1 MPPETRPPRPLVLE
15 SLIHPKER
23 FYFAIC
29 VLISLLVY
37 TALALAIL
45 NGGPVASTL
54 ITYLILGIII
64 FFIAHGLH
72 IGHVRG
78 NGVRVSKKQ
87 FPELNAIADQHARR
101 LGLDET
107 PAIFVLQSGGVL
119 NAFATRFLGRNFVI
133 LNSDVL
139 ALATQK
145 GEKAV
150 SFVLG
155 HELGHVRRHHMT
167 ARTFLYPAMVFP
179 FLAGAYSRACEYT
192 CDRFGNALEPEGG
205 VDGLLVLA
213 AGRDLYTQ
221 VNAAEYSGQ
230 RETESGFFVR
240 FAEILS
246 THPNLPKR
254 VAALNAL
261 RKPAPAPAPVRI
273 PVRETPAINPTQ
285 NVAT

>member
-1 MPPETRPPRPLVLE
+1 MPPETRSPRPLDLE
-15 SLIHPKER
+15 SLIHPKEKV
-23 FYFAIC
+23 YFAIC
-29 VLISLLVY
+29 VLVSLLVY
-37 TALALAIL
+37 AALAMAIL
-45 NGGPVASTL
+45 NGGPVAGTL

-64 FFIAHGLH
+64 FFLAHGSSTSAGESARACLEPA
-72 IGHVRG
+72 IPRA
-78 NGVRVSKKQ
+78 
-87 FPELNAIADQHARR
+87 NAMADQHSRR
-101 LGLDET
+101 LGLDDT

-155 HELGHVRRHHMT
+155 HELGHIRRHHMT
-167 ARTFLYPAMVFP
+167 VRTFLYPAMLFP

-230 RETESGFFVR
+230 RETETGFFVR

-254 VAALNAL
+254 VAALNAI
-261 RKPAPAPAPVRI
+261 RKPAPAPARVPL
-273 PVRETPAINPTQ
+273 REVPT
-285 NVAT
+285 VSPT

>member
-1 MPPETRPPRPLVLE
+1 MPSEPRSPRPLDLE
-15 SLIHPKER
+15 SLIHPKEKI
-23 FYFAIC
+23 YFAIC
-29 VLISLLVY
+29 VVVSLVVY
-37 TALALAIL
+37 IGLALAIL
-45 NGGPVASTL
+45 SGGQVAGTL
-54 ITYLILGIII
+54 IVYLVFGILAY
-64 FFIAHGLH
+64 FVVNGLH

-78 NGVRVSKKQ
+78 NGVRVSSRQ
-87 FPELNAIADQHARR
+87 FPELNAMADQHSRR

-155 HELGHVRRHHMT
+155 HELGHVRRKHMT
-167 ARTFLYPAMVFP
+167 RRALLYPAMVFP
-179 FLAGAYSRACEYT
+179 FLSGAYSRACEYT

-221 VNAAEYSGQ
+221 VNSAEYSGQ
-230 RETESGFFVR
+230 RETETGFFVR

-254 VAALNAL
+254 VAALDTV
-261 RKPAPAPAPVRI
+261 RKHAPASARPLI
-273 PVRETPAINPTQ
+273 RETAAISPT
-285 NVAT
+285 

>member
-1 MPPETRPPRPLVLE
+1 MQSDSSASQMLDLQP
-15 SLIHPKER
+15 LIHPKER
-23 FYFAIC
+23 LYFGIC
-29 VLISLLVY
+29 AVVS
-37 TALALAIL
+37 LAI
-45 NGGPVASTL
+45 
-54 ITYLILGIII
+54 YLILAITLLSGGPAAGTLLFYLIVGIALG
-64 FFIAHGLH
+64 FLFHGLFL
-72 IGHVRG
+72 GHLRG
-78 NGVRVSKKQ
+78 NGVRVSDRQ
-87 FPELNAIADQHARR
+87 FPNLNAMADQHSRR
-101 LGLDET
+101 LGMSET

-119 NAFATRFLGRNFVI
+119 NAFATRFLGRNFVV

-167 ARTFLYPAMVFP
+167 LRTLLYPAMIFP
-179 FLAGAYSRACEYT
+179 FLGGAYSRACEYT

-221 VNAAEYSGQ
+221 VDSTEYARQ
-230 RETESGFFVR
+230 RETETGFFVR

-246 THPNLPKR
+246 THPNLTKR
-254 VAALNAL
+254 VAALDA
-261 RKPAPAPAPVRI
+261 VRQPESTPRRPPI
-273 PVRETPAINPTQ
+273 REATAVR
-285 NVAT
+285 

>member
-1 MPPETRPPRPLVLE
+1 MPTDPSPLRPLDLQPLINPRETIYFGICVVV
-15 SLIHPKER
+15 SLII
-23 FYFAIC
+23 YV
-29 VLISLLVY
+29 VLAGIILSGGPLAGTILVY
-37 TALALAIL
+37 L
-45 NGGPVASTL
+45 V
-54 ITYLILGIII
+54 LGIVAV
-64 FFIAHGLH
+64 FVVHGLFL
-72 IGHVRG
+72 GQVRG
-78 NGVRVSKKQ
+78 NGVRVSSRQ
-87 FPELNAIADQHARR
+87 FPELNAMADRHARR

-133 LNSDVL
+133 LYSDVL

-150 SFVLG
+150 SFIVG
-155 HELGHVRRHHMT
+155 HELGHIQRKHMT
-167 ARTFLYPAMVFP
+167 RRAILYPAMLFP

-221 VNAAEYSGQ
+221 VSSTEFINQ
-230 RETESGFFVR
+230 RETETGFFVR

-254 VAALNAL
+254 VAALDAV
-261 RKPAPAPAPVRI
+261 RPRASAAPRSLM
-273 PVRETPAINPTQ
+273 REAAAVSPIQ
-285 NVAT
+285 

>member
-1 MPPETRPPRPLVLE
+1 MPTDSSPSRPLDLQP
-15 SLIHPKER
+15 LINPRETI
-23 FYFAIC
+23 YFGIC
-29 VLISLLVY
+29 VVVSLVIYLV
-37 TALALAIL
+37 LAWIILA
-45 NGGPVASTL
+45 GGPVAGTIL
-54 ITYLILGIII
+54 VYLVLGIVA
-64 FFIAHGLH
+64 FFIVHGLTL
-72 IGHVRG
+72 GHVRG
-78 NGVRVSKKQ
+78 NGVRVSRRQ
-87 FPELNAIADQHARR
+87 FPELNAMADRHARR

-133 LNSDVL
+133 LYSDVL

-150 SFVLG
+150 SFVVG
-155 HELGHVRRHHMT
+155 HELGHVQRKHMT
-167 ARTFLYPAMVFP
+167 RRALLYPAMMFP
-179 FLAGAYSRACEYT
+179 FLGGAYSRACEYT

-221 VNAAEYSGQ
+221 VNSTAFINQS
-230 RETESGFFVR
+230 ETETGFFVR

-254 VAALNAL
+254 VAALDAV
-261 RKPAPAPAPVRI
+261 RQRAPLTPRSLM
-273 PVRETPAINPTQ
+273 REAAAVSPTQ
-285 NVAT
+285 

>member
-1 MPPETRPPRPLVLE
+1 
-15 SLIHPKER
+15 
-23 FYFAIC
+23 
-29 VLISLLVY
+29 
-37 TALALAIL
+37 
-45 NGGPVASTL
+45 
-54 ITYLILGIII
+54 
-64 FFIAHGLH
+64 
-72 IGHVRG
+72 
-78 NGVRVSKKQ
+78 VRVSSKQ
-87 FPELNAIADQHARR
+87 FPELNALADQHSRR

-119 NAFATRFLGRNFVI
+119 NAFATKFLGRNFVI

-167 ARTFLYPAMVFP
+167 VRTFLYPAMVFP

-221 VNAAEYSGQ
+221 VNAAEFSAQ

-254 VAALNAL
+254 VAALNAV
-261 RKPAPAPAPVRI
+261 RKPAPAPARVPL
-273 PVRETPAINPTQ
+273 RETPAISPAQ
-285 NVAT
+285 NVPT

>member
-15 SLIHPKER
+15 SLIYPKER
-23 FYFAIC
+23 FYFAVC
-29 VLISLLVY
+29 VVISLLVY
-37 TALALAIL
+37 IALALTIL
-45 NGGPVASTL
+45 NGGPIAGTL

-64 FFIAHGLH
+64 FFIAHALH

-78 NGVRVSKKQ
+78 NGVRVSRKQ
-87 FPELNAIADQHARR
+87 FPELNALANQHSRR

-119 NAFATRFLGRNFVI
+119 NAFATKFLGRNFVI

-167 ARTFLYPAMVFP
+167 VRTFLYPAMVFP

-221 VNAAEYSGQ
+221 VNAAEFSAQ

-254 VAALNAL
+254 VAALSAV
-261 RKPAPAPAPVRI
+261 RKPAPAPARVPL
-273 PVRETPAINPTQ
+273 RETPAISPTQ
-285 NVAT
+285 NVPT